1 MNKHQM
7 RTNRPNQGK
16 FESWVS
22 GRSATDHP
30 CALHHQTCS
39 WKALWPPP
47 RTAGGIF
54 IPQLNFPGCIL
65 PYFIR
70 ADPPVAVISYIWGG
84 QNPCPRSLNLK
95 VWADLWNSK
104 SGLFLAVLWFCEIW
118 AFSVANQMHS
128 LVSSFQPLK
137 LGSLV
142 TRPLAAKI
150 RGGLSPW
157 MELLL
162 NIPTLCFPFWEVLW
176 TAGDFMDNL
185 SMTAKQVFKDL
196 EEVSHE
202 VYCSC
207 WRWFLLRISKS
218 HELWISKYHIYC

>member
-1 MNKHQM
+1 M

-22 GRSATDHP
+22 GRSAYDHP
-30 CALHHQTCS
+30 CALQHQTCS

-47 RTAGGIF
+47 RTAGGF
-54 IPQLNFPGCIL
+54 FFPQLNFPGCIL
-65 PYFIR
+65 PYFFR

-104 SGLFLAVLWFCEIW
+104 SGLFLTVLWFCEIW

-142 TRPLAAKI
+142 TRPLAAQD
-150 RGGLSPW
+150 RGGLNPCPLLPLLGSFLGCRWLHEHLLCWWQIHSWGCKPW
-157 MELLL
+157 MF
-162 NIPTLCFPFWEVLW
+162 IIFW
-176 TAGDFMDNL
+176 T
-185 SMTAKQVFKDL
+185 VF
-196 EEVSHE
+196 EMYVCAVHE
-202 VYCSC
+202 INCC
-207 WRWFLLRISKS
+207 W
-218 HELWISKYHIYC
+218 

>member
-1 MNKHQM
+1 MNKAPDENKQ
-7 RTNRPNQGK
+7 TKSGK
-16 FESWVS
+16 VRELGFWSFCHWPPMC
-22 GRSATDHP
+22 SATSGVLLVGSAQN
-30 CALHHQTCS
+30 C
-39 WKALWPPP
+39 
-47 RTAGGIF
+47 GGF
-54 IPQLNFPGCIL
+54 LLPSSELSRVIL
-65 PYFIR
+65 PYFFR

-142 TRPLAAKI
+142 TRPLAAI
-150 RGGLSPW
+150 NRGGLLPW

-162 NIPTLCFPFWEVLW
+162 NIPALCFPFWEVLW

-185 SMTAKQVFKDL
+185 SMTAKQV
-196 EEVSHE
+196 
-202 VYCSC
+202 Y
-207 WRWFLLRISKS
+207 
-218 HELWISKYHIYC
+218 

>member
-1 MNKHQM
+1 MNKAPDENKQ
-7 RTNRPNQGK
+7 TKSGK
-16 FESWVS
+16 VRELGFWSIC
-22 GRSATDHP
+22 H
-30 CALHHQTCS
+30 
-39 WKALWPPP
+39 WPPMCS
-47 RTAGGIF
+47 ASSNVLLKGSLASAQDCGGFLFPSMELSLVHLAIILSEP
-54 IPQLNFPGCIL
+54 IPQWLLFLI
-65 PYFIR
+65 
-70 ADPPVAVISYIWGG
+70 
-84 QNPCPRSLNLK
+84 
-95 VWADLWNSK
+95 

-150 RGGLSPW
+150 RGGLRPW

-218 HELWISKYHIYC
+218 QDLWISKYHIYC

>member
-1 MNKHQM
+1 M

-22 GRSATDHP
+22 GRSAYDHP
-30 CALHHQTCS
+30 CALQHQTCS

-65 PYFIR
+65 PYFFR
-70 ADPPVAVISYIWGG
+70 ADPPVAVISYI
-84 QNPCPRSLNLK
+84 
-95 VWADLWNSK
+95 

-150 RGGLSPW
+150 RGGLCPW

-162 NIPTLCFPFWEVLW
+162 NIPALCFPFWEVLW

>member
-1 MNKHQM
+1 M

-22 GRSATDHP
+22 GRSAYDHP
-30 CALHHQTCS
+30 CALQHQTCS

-70 ADPPVAVISYIWGG
+70 ADPPVAVISYI
-84 QNPCPRSLNLK
+84 
-95 VWADLWNSK
+95 
-104 SGLFLAVLWFCEIW
+104 SGLFLTVLWFCEIW

-150 RGGLSPW
+150 RGGLCPW

-162 NIPTLCFPFWEVLW
+162 NIPALCFPFWEVL
-176 TAGDFMDNL
+176 
-185 SMTAKQVFKDL
+185 
-196 EEVSHE
+196 
-202 VYCSC
+202 
-207 WRWFLLRISKS
+207 
-218 HELWISKYHIYC
+218 

>member
-1 MNKHQM
+1 MNKAPDENKQ
-7 RTNRPNQGK
+7 TKSGK
-16 FESWVS
+16 VRELGFWSI
-22 GRSATDHP
+22 
-30 CALHHQTCS
+30 C
-39 WKALWPPP
+39 LWPPMCSA
-47 RTAGGIF
+47 TSDVLLEGTLASAQDCGGYLYPSIE
-54 IPQLNFPGCIL
+54 LSRCIL

-104 SGLFLAVLWFCEIW
+104 SGLFLAVFWFCEIW

-150 RGGLSPW
+150 RGGLCPW

-162 NIPTLCFPFWEVLW
+162 NIPALCFPFWEVLW

-185 SMTAKQVFKDL
+185 SMTAKQV
-196 EEVSHE
+196 
-202 VYCSC
+202 Y
-207 WRWFLLRISKS
+207 
-218 HELWISKYHIYC
+218 